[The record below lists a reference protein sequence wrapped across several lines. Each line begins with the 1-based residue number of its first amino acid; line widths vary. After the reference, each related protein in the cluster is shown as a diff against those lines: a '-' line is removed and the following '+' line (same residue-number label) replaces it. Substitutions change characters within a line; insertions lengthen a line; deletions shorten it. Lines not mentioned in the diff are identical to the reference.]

1 MFVPILPTISSTS
14 GVYPFLDTNT
24 VETVI
29 KTTQR
34 RGIVKDRRIYHLSR
48 ERSLNSSPNK
58 GSVDGWR
65 IRDEVATPAL
75 KPCDVPPRHY
85 PLRDAQGAKGE
96 GKVAKEEA
104 KEEGGREG
112 DILRMEGCRRL
123 RSSVAGRARVNKR
136 PSAVMAASAT
146 SDAFRWLFSP
156 GCLDVA

>member
-104 KEEGGREG
+104 KEEGGRGIFSAWRVAGGSEA
-112 DILRMEGCRRL
+112 RL
-123 RSSVAGRARVNKR
+123 LAGRASISVHQ
-136 PSAVMAASAT
+136 P
-146 SDAFRWLFSP
+146 
-156 GCLDVA
+156 